1 MGTVCSSGFKDDD
14 HDHGDKKLSHDHDKK
29 LRSTVDDDKSRG
41 FSGKLKSMTRRKTSD
56 PYYSDHYGRK
66 SSKPNENHVNFS
78 GELRPVPPLRSDS
91 TKMSTS
97 MIMYKAGEV
106 SSADSSRL
114 FLSRQMGTVC
124 SSGFKD
130 DDHDHG
136 DKKLSHD
143 HDKKLRSTVDDD
155 KSRGFSGKLKSMT
168 RRKTS
173 DPYYSDHYGRKSS
186 KPNEN
191 HVNFS
196 GELRPVPPLRSDS
209 TKFMQRNSFLG
220 RAGVMGLEKAVGVID
235 TLGSSMSG
243 MNPVNGFHSG
253 VLSSSRGRKVTILAF
268 EVANTIAKGAALL
281 QSLSEE
287 SLKLMKKD
295 MLRSKGVKKLV
306 STDTIELQ
314 ILAASDKREEL
325 DLFSGE
331 VIRFGNMC
339 KDLQWHNLDRYFNKL
354 DTENSEHIVLKDEAE
369 TAMHE
374 LVTLA
379 RFTSELYHEWQ
390 ALDRFEQDYRRKLAE
405 VESLNLS
412 RRVFGNNGNNSL
424 YLWSSD
430 DDATSVKSW
439 IKDSEPT
446 IGLKA
451 NEGKQ
456 GRERLGE
463 AGLSLHYANLIQQ
476 IDSIASRPSSL
487 PSNVRDTLYNA
498 LPVYVKAALRPRL
511 QSLDPEE
518 ELSVSEIKAEMEKS
532 LKWLVPF
539 ATNTTKLIKSS
550 KKRVHGVKLPETNHG
565 SQPNNIT
572 ISNTQ
577 LSLSPDFT
585 YKKQLSLEDRMLLD
599 SVKSTRFGPNLSKS
613 QEFVGLKKKNKNKK
627 GIKIWAL
634 SRSTGNSPKVNISG
648 KNSSSDLDV
657 LDGLNFA
664 FRQAV

>member
-1 MGTVCSSGFKDDD
+1 MLGRLITCCRRQMGSVCSSGFKDDD
-14 HDHGDKKLSHDHDKK
+14 PDKK
-29 LRSTVDDDKSRG
+29 LRSTVVVDGDDDKSRG
-41 FSGKLKSMTRRKTSD
+41 FSGKLKSMRRRKTYSD
-56 PYYSDHYGRK
+56 PYHSDHNGSSRRK
-66 SSKPNENHVNFS
+66 SSKPYDNHVSFS
-78 GELRPVPPLRSDS
+78 GELGPL
-91 TKMSTS
+91 
-97 MIMYKAGEV
+97 
-106 SSADSSRL
+106 
-114 FLSRQMGTVC
+114 
-124 SSGFKD
+124 
-130 DDHDHG
+130 H
-136 DKKLSHD
+136 
-143 HDKKLRSTVDDD
+143 
-155 KSRGFSGKLKSMT
+155 
-168 RRKTS
+168 
-173 DPYYSDHYGRKSS
+173 
-186 KPNEN
+186 
-191 HVNFS
+191 
-196 GELRPVPPLRSDS
+196 PLRSDS

-243 MNPVNGFHSG
+243 LNPVNNGFHSG

-306 STDTIELQ
+306 STDTVELQ

-331 VIRFGNMC
+331 VVRFGNMC

-354 DTENSEHIVLKDEAE
+354 DTESSEHIVLKDEAE

-390 ALDRFEQDYRRKLAE
+390 ALDRFEQDYKRKLAE

-412 RRVFGNNGNNSL
+412 RRGESIVILQNELKQQRKLVRNLQKKSLWSRNLGEIIEKLVDVVCYIRQTIVEVFGNNG
-424 YLWSSD
+424 
-430 DDATSVKSW
+430 V
-439 IKDSEPT
+439 
-446 IGLKA
+446 KA

-498 LPVYVKAALRPRL
+498 LPVYVKTALRPRL

-539 ATNTTKLIKSS
+539 ATNTTKAHQGFGWVGEWANSKIEFGKSKSENNGNPTRLQTLHHADKPKVDSYVLELVVWLHRLIRSS

-599 SVKSTRFGPNLSKS
+599 SVKSIRFGPSLSKS
-613 QEFVGLKKKNKNKK
+613 QEFVGLKKNKNKK
-627 GIKIWAL
+627 GIRIWAF
-634 SRSTGNSPKVNISG
+634 SRSTGNSPKVDLSG
-648 KNSSSDLDV
+648 ENSSSDLDV
-657 LDGLNFA
+657 LDGLDFA
-664 FRQAV
+664 SQTGF

>member
-1 MGTVCSSGFKDDD
+1 MGSVCSSGFKDDD
-14 HDHGDKKLSHDHDKK
+14 HDPDKKLS
-29 LRSTVDDDKSRG
+29 STVVDVDDDDKSRG
-41 FSGKLKSMTRRKTSD
+41 FSGKLKSMRRRKPSD
-56 PYYSDHYGRK
+56 PYYSDHNGSSRRK
-66 SSKPNENHVNFS
+66 TSKPNNENHVSFS
-78 GELRPVPPLRSDS
+78 GEL
-91 TKMSTS
+91 
-97 MIMYKAGEV
+97 G
-106 SSADSSRL
+106 
-114 FLSRQMGTVC
+114 
-124 SSGFKD
+124 
-130 DDHDHG
+130 
-136 DKKLSHD
+136 
-143 HDKKLRSTVDDD
+143 
-155 KSRGFSGKLKSMT
+155 
-168 RRKTS
+168 
-173 DPYYSDHYGRKSS
+173 
-186 KPNEN
+186 
-191 HVNFS
+191 
-196 GELRPVPPLRSDS
+196 PVPPLRSDS

-253 VLSSSRGRKVTILAF
+253 VLSSSRGGLKVTILAF

-306 STDTIELQ
+306 STDTTELQ

-339 KDLQWHNLDRYFNKL
+339 KDLQWHYLDRYFNKL

-390 ALDRFEQDYRRKLAE
+390 ALDRFEQDYKRKMAE

-412 RRVFGNNGNNSL
+412 RRGESVVILQSELKQQRKLVRSLQKKSLWSRNLGEIIEKLVDVVCYIRQTIVEVFGNN
-424 YLWSSD
+424 
-430 DDATSVKSW
+430 
-439 IKDSEPT
+439 
-446 IGLKA
+446 GLKA

-498 LPVYVKAALRPRL
+498 LPVYVKTALRPRL
-511 QSLDPEE
+511 QGLDPEE

-539 ATNTTKLIKSS
+539 ATNTTKAHQGFGWVGEWANSKIEFGKAKGESNGNPTRLQTLHHADKPKVDSYVLELVVWLHRLIKSS
-550 KKRVHGVKLPETNHG
+550 KKRVHGVKLPETNHA
-565 SQPNNIT
+565 SQPNSIT

-599 SVKSTRFGPNLSKS
+599 SVKSIRFGPNLSKS
-613 QEFVGLKKKNKNKK
+613 QEFVGLKKKNKK
-627 GIKIWAL
+627 GIKIWAF
-634 SRSTGNSPKVNISG
+634 SRSTGHSPKVDLSG
-648 KNSSSDLDV
+648 ENSSSDLDV
-657 LDGLNFA
+657 LDGLDFA
-664 FRQAV
+664 SRTGF

>member
-1 MGTVCSSGFKDDD
+1 MGTVCSSGFKDDGHD
-14 HDHGDKKLSHDHDKK
+14 HDDKKLTHHHDKK
-29 LRSTVDDDKSRG
+29 LRSTVDDDDDKSRG

-56 PYYSDHYGRK
+56 PYYSDHYGSSRRK
-66 SSKPNENHVNFS
+66 SSKSNDNHVNFS
-78 GELRPVPPLRSDS
+78 GEL
-91 TKMSTS
+91 
-97 MIMYKAGEV
+97 G
-106 SSADSSRL
+106 
-114 FLSRQMGTVC
+114 
-124 SSGFKD
+124 
-130 DDHDHG
+130 
-136 DKKLSHD
+136 
-143 HDKKLRSTVDDD
+143 
-155 KSRGFSGKLKSMT
+155 
-168 RRKTS
+168 
-173 DPYYSDHYGRKSS
+173 
-186 KPNEN
+186 
-191 HVNFS
+191 
-196 GELRPVPPLRSDS
+196 PVPPLRSDS

-412 RRVFGNNGNNSL
+412 RRGESIVILQNELKQQRKLVRSLKKKSLCYYNNYLLLLKIIEKLVDVVCYIRQTIVEVFGNN
-424 YLWSSD
+424 
-430 DDATSVKSW
+430 
-439 IKDSEPT
+439 
-446 IGLKA
+446 GLKA

-498 LPVYVKAALRPRL
+498 LPVYVKTALRPRL
-511 QSLDPEE
+511 QSLDPDE

-539 ATNTTKLIKSS
+539 ATNTTKAHQGFGWVGEWANSKIEFGKSKSENNGNPTRLQTLHHADKPKVDSYVLELVVWLHRLIKSS
-550 KKRVHGVKLPETNHG
+550 KKRVHGVKLPETTNHG
-565 SQPNNIT
+565 SKPNNIT

-599 SVKSTRFGPNLSKS
+599 SVKSIRFGPNLSKS
-613 QEFVGLKKKNKNKK
+613 QEFVGLKKKKKNKK

-634 SRSTGNSPKVNISG
+634 SRSTGNSPKVNLSG
-648 KNSSSDLDV
+648 TNSSSDLDV

>member
-14 HDHGDKKLSHDHDKK
+14 HDHDDKKLSHDHDKK

-78 GELRPVPPLRSDS
+78 GEL
-91 TKMSTS
+91 
-97 MIMYKAGEV
+97 G
-106 SSADSSRL
+106 
-114 FLSRQMGTVC
+114 
-124 SSGFKD
+124 
-130 DDHDHG
+130 
-136 DKKLSHD
+136 
-143 HDKKLRSTVDDD
+143 
-155 KSRGFSGKLKSMT
+155 
-168 RRKTS
+168 
-173 DPYYSDHYGRKSS
+173 
-186 KPNEN
+186 
-191 HVNFS
+191 
-196 GELRPVPPLRSDS
+196 PVPPLRSDS

-412 RRVFGNNGNNSL
+412 RRGESIVILQNELKQQRKLIIEKLVDVVCYIRQSIVEVFGNN
-424 YLWSSD
+424 
-430 DDATSVKSW
+430 
-439 IKDSEPT
+439 
-446 IGLKA
+446 GLKA

-498 LPVYVKAALRPRL
+498 LPVYVKTALRPRL

-539 ATNTTKLIKSS
+539 ATNTTKAHQGFGWVGEWANSKIEFGKSKSENNGNPTRLQTLHHADKLKVDSYVLELVVWLHRLIKSS

-599 SVKSTRFGPNLSKS
+599 SVQSTRFGPNLSKS
-613 QEFVGLKKKNKNKK
+613 QEFVCLKKKNKNKK

>member
-1 MGTVCSSGFKDDD
+1 MGSVCSSGLKGDD
-14 HDHGDKKLSHDHDKK
+14 HDDKN
-29 LRSTVDDDKSRG
+29 LRSTTVVDDDDDDKSRKG
-41 FSGKLKSMTRRKTSD
+41 FSGKLKSMRRRKTSD
-56 PYYSDHYGRK
+56 PYHSDHNGSSRRK
-66 SSKPNENHVNFS
+66 SSNPYENHVSFS
-78 GELRPVPPLRSDS
+78 GELGPL
-91 TKMSTS
+91 
-97 MIMYKAGEV
+97 
-106 SSADSSRL
+106 
-114 FLSRQMGTVC
+114 
-124 SSGFKD
+124 
-130 DDHDHG
+130 
-136 DKKLSHD
+136 
-143 HDKKLRSTVDDD
+143 
-155 KSRGFSGKLKSMT
+155 
-168 RRKTS
+168 
-173 DPYYSDHYGRKSS
+173 
-186 KPNEN
+186 
-191 HVNFS
+191 
-196 GELRPVPPLRSDS
+196 PPLRSDS

-253 VLSSSRGRKVTILAF
+253 VLSSSRGGRKVTILAF
-268 EVANTIAKGAALL
+268 EVANTVAKGAALL

-369 TAMHE
+369 TAMQE

-390 ALDRFEQDYRRKLAE
+390 ALDRFEQDYKRKLAE

-412 RRVFGNNGNNSL
+412 RRGESIVILQNELKQQRKLLRNLKKKSLWSRNLGEIIEKLVDVVCYIRQTIVEVFGNN
-424 YLWSSD
+424 
-430 DDATSVKSW
+430 
-439 IKDSEPT
+439 
-446 IGLKA
+446 GLKA

-498 LPVYVKAALRPRL
+498 LPVYVKTSLRPRL
-511 QSLDPEE
+511 QTLDPEE

-539 ATNTTKLIKSS
+539 ATNTTKAHQGFGWVGEWANSRIEFGKAKGESNGNPTRLQTLHHADKPKVDSYVLELVVWLHRLIKSS

-599 SVKSTRFGPNLSKS
+599 SVKSIRFGPNLSKS
-613 QEFVGLKKKNKNKK
+613 QELVGLKKKNKK

-634 SRSTGNSPKVNISG
+634 SRSTGNSPKVDLSG
-648 KNSSSDLDV
+648 ENSSSDLDV

-664 FRQAV
+664 SQTGF

>member
-1 MGTVCSSGFKDDD
+1 MSVFLKLLSLPERLVTCCRRQMGSVCSSGFKDDD
-14 HDHGDKKLSHDHDKK
+14 HDHDKK
-29 LRSTVDDDKSRG
+29 LRSTVDHDVVVDDKSRG
-41 FSGKLKSMTRRKTSD
+41 FSGKLKSMRRKPTSD
-56 PYYSDHYGRK
+56 PYYSDHYGSSRRK
-66 SSKPNENHVNFS
+66 SSKTDENHVNFS
-78 GELRPVPPLRSDS
+78 GEL
-91 TKMSTS
+91 
-97 MIMYKAGEV
+97 G
-106 SSADSSRL
+106 
-114 FLSRQMGTVC
+114 
-124 SSGFKD
+124 
-130 DDHDHG
+130 
-136 DKKLSHD
+136 
-143 HDKKLRSTVDDD
+143 
-155 KSRGFSGKLKSMT
+155 
-168 RRKTS
+168 
-173 DPYYSDHYGRKSS
+173 
-186 KPNEN
+186 
-191 HVNFS
+191 
-196 GELRPVPPLRSDS
+196 PVPPLRSDS

-243 MNPVNGFHSG
+243 MNPVTGFHSG
-253 VLSSSRGRKVTILAF
+253 VLFSRGRKVNILAF
-268 EVANTIAKGAALL
+268 EVANTIAKGAVLL

-306 STDTIELQ
+306 STDTKELQ

-339 KDLQWHNLDRYFNKL
+339 KDLQWHNLNRYFEKL
-354 DTENSEHIVLKDEAE
+354 DTENSEHVVLKDEAE
-369 TAMHE
+369 TAMQE

-412 RRVFGNNGNNSL
+412 KRGESIVILQNELKQQRKLVSSLKKKSLWSRNLGEIIEKLVDVVCYIRQSIVEVFGNNG
-424 YLWSSD
+424 
-430 DDATSVKSW
+430 V
-439 IKDSEPT
+439 
-446 IGLKA
+446 KA

-498 LPVYVKAALRPRL
+498 LPATVKTSLRPRL
-511 QSLDPEE
+511 QTLDREE

-532 LKWLVPF
+532 LQWLVPF
-539 ATNTTKLIKSS
+539 ATNTTKAHQGFGWVGEWANSKIEFGKGRGENNGNPTRLQTLYHADKPKVDSYVLELVVWLHRLIKSS
-550 KKRVHGVKLPETNHG
+550 KKRVHGVKLPETKYG
-565 SQPNNIT
+565 SEPNNIT

-599 SVKSTRFGPNLSKS
+599 SVQSMRFGPHLSKS
-613 QEFVGLKKKNKNKK
+613 QEFVGLKKKNKK

-634 SRSTGNSPKVNISG
+634 SRSTGNSPKVNLSSD
-648 KNSSSDLDV
+648 NYSSSDLDV
-657 LDGLNFA
+657 LDGLDFA
-664 FRQAV
+664 SRTGF